1 MIISVH
7 QPQYIPW
14 LGYFHKIL
22 KSDAF
27 VFLDR
32 VQYKPAE
39 FQNRNKI
46 RTQDG
51 WMWLSVPVLSQAGTR
66 QIIADVRIDNSSSW
80 QKDHL
85 KSLEV
90 WLGKSRFFNEHLDFL
105 KGLYSKNW
113 LGLSELNVEIIS
125 YILKYLD
132 IKTPVYFESDLDI
145 KSAKTDRIIDICKK
159 LKADTYLSGIG
170 GRDYLEEDKFSK
182 DGIKLKYQ
190 DFKHPVYH
198 QQFMKDENDFLPLM
212 STLDF
217 LFNEGAESRQILESV

>member
-90 WLGKSRFFNEHLDFL
+90 WLGKSRFFKEHLDFL

-170 GRDYLEEDKFSK
+170 GRDYLEEDKFKQS
-182 DGIKLKYQ
+182 GIKLEYQ
-190 DFKHPVYH
+190 DFNHPVYS
-198 QQFMKDENDFLPLM
+198 QQFMKDKDDFLPFM
-212 STLDF
+212 SVIDL
-217 LFNEGAESRQILESV
+217 LFNEGAESRQILKSV